1 MKMGMEIRKPQIDR
15 DIETDNCFDFLRF
28 FLALSV
34 FFSHYDVLHGSS
46 LLNYPIPSPRSVGA
60 FFVISGLLIYRSY
73 CRSNTLK
80 RYFEKR
86 ARRIFPAYLLI
97 VLLSSILFSVFS
109 SLNVREYYT
118 SPELFKYLLANLST
132 MNFLHPSLPG
142 VLDGEAVN
150 PSLWTIKVELFLYL
164 MVPVLS
170 FFFLEKHRWFSL
182 VIVALCSLTAVC
194 LSRAADVTG
203 VASYDLVGKWISLAA
218 YFMVGVS
225 LFLYREE
232 VGRMK
237 CFLLLPALVFS
248 VMDGYVAEAFRPFAI
263 GALVYFAA
271 FTLPFLNKF
280 GRIGDLSYG
289 IYIFHA
295 PIINL
300 TICMGWGVNLGA
312 FATTL
317 LLVLFVAFLS
327 WHLLEKKILSR

>member
-1 MKMGMEIRKPQIDR
+1 MNMGMEIRKPQITK

-46 LLNYPIPSPRSVGA
+46 LLNYPIPTPRSVGA

-73 CRSNTLK
+73 CRSHTLK

-97 VLLSSILFSVFS
+97 VLLSSILFSAFS
-109 SLNVREYYT
+109 SLSVREYYS
-118 SPELFKYLLANLST
+118 SPDFWKYLAANLST

-150 PSLWTIKVELFLYL
+150 PSLWTIKVELLLYL
-164 MVPVLS
+164 AVPVLS
-170 FFFLEKHRWFSL
+170 SFFLEKHRWLS
-182 VIVALCSLTAVC
+182 VAIAVLCSLTAVFF
-194 LSRAADVTG
+194 SHTADETG
-203 VASYDLVGKWISLAA
+203 VAAYDLVGKWVSLVA
-218 YFMVGVS
+218 YYMVGVS

-232 VGRMK
+232 MGRIK
-237 CFLLLPALVFS
+237 WYLLLPAFVLS
-248 VMDGYVAEAFRPFAI
+248 ALNGYAVDCFRPFAI

-300 TICMGWGVNLGA
+300 TICMGWEVNLRM

-317 LLVLFVAFLS
+317 LLVLLVAFLS
-327 WHLLEKKILSR
+327 WHLLEKKVLSR

>member
-1 MKMGMEIRKPQIDR
+1 MNMGMEIRKPQIAK

-34 FFSHYDVLHGSS
+34 FFAHYDVLHGSS
-46 LLNYPIPSPRSVGA
+46 LLNYPIPTPRAVGA

-73 CRSNTLK
+73 CRSHTMK

-97 VLLSSILFSVFS
+97 VLLSSILFSAFS
-109 SLNVREYYT
+109 SLSVREYYS
-118 SPELFKYLLANLST
+118 SPDLWKYLAANLST

-150 PSLWTIKVELFLYL
+150 PSLWTIKVELLLYFAVPILASFL
-164 MVPVLS
+164 
-170 FFFLEKHRWFSL
+170 LEKHRWFSL
-182 VIVALCSLTAVC
+182 VIAALCSLTAVYF
-194 LSRAADVTG
+194 SRTADVTG

-232 VGRMK
+232 MGRIK
-237 CFLLLPALVFS
+237 WFLLLPALVFAI
-248 VMDGYVAEAFRPFAI
+248 MNGYVAEAFRPFAI

-300 TICMGWGVNLGA
+300 TICLGWEVNPCA
-312 FATTL
+312 FAMTL
-317 LLVLFVAFLS
+317 LLVLLVAFLS
-327 WHLLEKKILSR
+327 WHLLEKKVLSR